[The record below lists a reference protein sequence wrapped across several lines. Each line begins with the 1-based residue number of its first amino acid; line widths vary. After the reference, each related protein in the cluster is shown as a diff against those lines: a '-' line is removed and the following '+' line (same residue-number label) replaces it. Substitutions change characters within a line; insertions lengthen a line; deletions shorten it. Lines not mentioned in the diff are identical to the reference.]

1 MDPQDGP
8 GDEDRSALERLAL
21 ADWSPAAEAQVESVI
36 FGDRCA
42 AVNLL
47 VNGDYAY
54 SVTFWREEAGHWEE
68 SASSSGH
75 MDVADLSRI
84 EPA

>member
-1 MDPQDGP
+1 
-8 GDEDRSALERLAL
+8 
-21 ADWSPAAEAQVESVI
+21 VI

-75 MDVADLSRI
+75 MDAADLSRI